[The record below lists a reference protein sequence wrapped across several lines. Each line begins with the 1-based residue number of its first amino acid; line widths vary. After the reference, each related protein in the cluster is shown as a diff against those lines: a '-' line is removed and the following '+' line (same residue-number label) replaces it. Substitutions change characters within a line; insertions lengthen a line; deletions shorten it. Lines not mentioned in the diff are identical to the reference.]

1 MFKRIISLMLV
12 LFTVL
17 GLCACGGE
25 TAAPETT
32 EAPTTEPT
40 YVDWTKKDT
49 LKVLVLGHSL
59 MVDAG
64 HMLALIAAT
73 EGMENFTLGTLYYS
87 GCPLYRHV
95 EFLTNNTPIYTL
107 YLSSTDDPKQ
117 PPEQMKEVTMEQALR
132 HLDWD
137 IVVMQGGTFELAAE
151 DTFKIGHI
159 QTIQN
164 YVKENAYKKDVIFAW
179 HMPWAFATEPELQ
192 AKYTAG
198 GNPYISGYAPYGNDR
213 LRLYNA
219 FAENVKNYIMP
230 DETFR
235 FLVPSGTAIEN
246 AMSSYLTEFDL
257 IRDYAHASDLG
268 RVIASYT
275 WYCKL
280 AGVEELTELKFT
292 TIPRNFFKSKTDPVD
307 YPLTEMEQKIII
319 ESVNNALKNPLQQTQ
334 SQYTTA
340 PEA

>member
-1 MFKRIISLMLV
+1 MLKRTLALILAAV
-12 LFTVL
+12 TVL
-17 GLCACGGE
+17 SLCACGGNAE
-25 TAAPETT
+25 TPETT
-32 EAPTTEPT
+32 EEPT
-40 YVDWTKKDT
+40 VEATTMDWTKKDS

-73 EGMENFTLGTLYYS
+73 EGMQNFTLGTLYYS

-95 EFLTNNTPIYTL
+95 EFLTNDTPAYTL
-107 YLSSTDDPKQ
+107 YVSSTNDPKQ
-117 PPEQMKEVTMEQALR
+117 PPEQMKEVTMQQALR

-151 DTFKIGHI
+151 DTFKVGHI
-159 QTIQN
+159 KTIQD
-164 YVKENAYKKDVIFAW
+164 YVKENAYKKDCIFAW
-179 HMPWAFATEPELQ
+179 HMPWAFATESELQ
-192 AKYTAG
+192 NKYTAG
-198 GNPYISGYAPYGNDR
+198 GNPYITGYAPYGNDR
-213 LRLYNA
+213 LALYNA
-219 FAENVKNYIMP
+219 FCDNVEKYILT
-230 DETFR
+230 DDSFK

-257 IRDYAHASDLG
+257 LRDYAHASDLG

-280 AGVEELTELKFT
+280 AGIEELTELKFT
-292 TIPRNFFKSKTDPVD
+292 TIPKNFFKSLTGPVD
-307 YPLTEMEQKIII
+307 YQLTEMEQKIII

-334 SQYTTA
+334 SQYTEA
-340 PEA
+340 PAE